1 MPDVGIIPQSEPNA
15 ADSCIGECDA
25 IGWCVW
31 PAPDA
36 EPAGDDE
43 LLQAAAVRLIA
54 AARAPM
60 KVALPRWV
68 RFA

>member
-1 MPDVGIIPQSEPNA
+1 MPAAGIIPQSEPNA

-25 IGWCVW
+25 FGWCVW
-31 PAPDA
+31 FAPDA

-43 LLQAAAVRLIA
+43 LLQAAAVRIIA
-54 AARAPM
+54 AATAPM
-60 KVALPRWV
+60 AAALPRWV

>member
-1 MPDVGIIPQSEPNA
+1 MPDAGIIPQSEPNV
-15 ADSCIGECDA
+15 ADSCMGECDA

-31 PAPDA
+31 FAPDA

-43 LLQAAAVRLIA
+43 LPQAAAVRLIA
-54 AARAPM
+54 AARAPI
-60 KVALPRWV
+60 KAALPRRV